1 MALLLRR
8 GLLFKT
14 LENMATTIGKRK
26 PLSDQE
32 ILNSLSAQNI
42 DGTLA
47 LQILKIRK
55 ELIDLLQLLKGL

>member
-1 MALLLRR
+1 
-8 GLLFKT
+8 
-14 LENMATTIGKRK
+14 MATTIGNRK

-32 ILNSLSAQNI
+32 ILSNLSAQKI

-55 ELIDLLQLLKGL
+55 ELIDLLQLLRGL